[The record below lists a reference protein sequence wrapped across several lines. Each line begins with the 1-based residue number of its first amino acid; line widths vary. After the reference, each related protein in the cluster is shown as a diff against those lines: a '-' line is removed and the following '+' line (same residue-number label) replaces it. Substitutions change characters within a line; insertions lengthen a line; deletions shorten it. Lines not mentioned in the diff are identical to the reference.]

1 MEVKYLPFQQ
11 HLCSEA
17 STHSK
22 SQQCLAHNC
31 TLQLGGKKKKKQ
43 NKSGLEIYGKERS
56 KITLYEYKDHC
67 TRIEQI
73 IIFCSKLVSFNE
85 TVVHIIVPP

>member
-1 MEVKYLPFQQ
+1 MPG
-11 HLCSEA
+11 
-17 STHSK
+17 
-22 SQQCLAHNC
+22 SQLHPPA
-31 TLQLGGKKKKKQ
+31 GGKKKKKEQ
-43 NKSGLEIYGKERS
+43 NESGAEIDGKERS

-67 TRIEQI
+67 THIEQI